1 MSQIAAELLMLSQE
15 RLDLAAQVRIGPTRL
30 VKKRSAFAGCWLF
43 QGGKE
48 DLPFGHGTIPSKG
61 PVPSLNA

>member
-1 MSQIAAELLMLSQE
+1 MLGQE
-15 RLDLAAQVRIGPTRL
+15 RLDLAAQVPIRSTRL

-48 DLPFGHGTIPSKG
+48 DLPFGHGTNPSQG

>member
-1 MSQIAAELLMLSQE
+1 LLVLGQE
-15 RLDLAAQVRIGPTRL
+15 RLDLAAQVRIGPARL
-30 VKKRSAFAGCWLF
+30 VKKGRAFAGRWLL

-48 DLPFGHGTIPSKG
+48 KLPFGHATNPSTG